1 MHWLALQWLPE
12 PAASGGTAPDAAPP
26 QPDVACP
33 TPESLG
39 WWALQFTPHVAWL
52 DEALMLEV
60 SACERLWGGRRA
72 LMRQIGASVPPGLKV
87 RQVTGATS
95 LEALA
100 RMRLYIARQPQP
112 TRLPDDLP
120 LDTLGAAA
128 PHLQVLARLGC
139 RTWGDVAA
147 LPRGPL
153 VRRFGAPLR
162 EALDLAWGLRPDGL
176 PWLQVPDSFEQ
187 RLELPMLAQ
196 SAPELLWAAQRLLSA
211 LRLWLQARQ
220 RGVLA
225 IELSWTLD
233 LRRLDGAELP
243 RSQQLQVRTAE
254 PTQDMAHLRRLLAE
268 RLALTQLIAPTGWL
282 RLRSLETADWQG
294 RTRSLLPPSLP
305 GGHAGAWAEEGREG
319 EPLHQLLEKL
329 SARLGAPQVLAAQPV
344 QDHRP
349 EGRQRWRPAAGP
361 KAAVPDKTRPGTGR
375 PGQHTN
381 ARHPA
386 SNLGGA
392 RPAGEQVLGEPGSV
406 LPDIGT
412 GLLPAWLLREPRL
425 LPVQDGEP
433 CHGGAPLRRLAGP
446 QRLETAWWEAG
457 RPAARDYYIAQDV
470 AGALFWIYRERATLA
485 GTEAPVRWY
494 LQGIYA

>member
-1 MHWLALQWLPE
+1 MHWIALQWRPE
-12 PAASGGTAPDAAPP
+12 PAEPAGSGDAAPADAGP
-26 QPDVACP
+26 APPPAARLP

-60 SACERLWGGRRA
+60 SACERLWGGRRS
-72 LMRQIGASVPPGLKV
+72 LMRQIAANVPPGLRV
-87 RQVTGATS
+87 RQVTGTTS

-100 RMRLYIARQPQP
+100 RLRLYLAGQQQPA
-112 TRLPDDLP
+112 RLPDDLP
-120 LDTLGAAA
+120 LDTLTAAA

-196 SAPELLWAAQRLLSA
+196 TAPELLWASQRLLGA

-220 RGVLA
+220 RGVLS

-233 LRRLDGAELP
+233 LKRLDGADLP

-254 PTQDMAHLRRLLAE
+254 PTQDMAHLRRLLGE

-294 RTRSLLPPSLP
+294 QTRSLLPPSLP
-305 GGHAGAWAEEGREG
+305 GSHAGAWAGDGREG
-319 EPLHQLLEKL
+319 EPLHHLLEKL
-329 SARLGAPQVLAAQPV
+329 SARLGAPQVLAARPV

-349 EGRQRWRPAAGP
+349 EERQRWRPAAGMTRP
-361 KAAVPDKTRPGTGR
+361 APPASRRPAKARAAVPPPTVSSAP
-375 PGQHTN
+375 
-381 ARHPA
+381 
-386 SNLGGA
+386 
-392 RPAGEQVLGEPGSV
+392 V
-406 LPDIGT
+406 LPDVGT

-425 LPVQDGEP
+425 LPVHDGEP

-446 QRLETAWWEAG
+446 QRLETAWWESG
-457 RPAARDYYIAQDV
+457 RPAARDYYIAQDA
-470 AGALFWIYRERATLA
+470 AGALFWIYRERASLA
-485 GTEAPVRWY
+485 STEAPVRWY

>member
-12 PAASGGTAPDAAPP
+12 PAGTAEAAPAGGSP
-26 QPDVACP
+26 QPADASP

-72 LMRQIGASVPPGLKV
+72 LMRQIGASVPPGLRV

-100 RMRLYIARQPQP
+100 RLRLYMAGQPQP
-112 TRLPDDLP
+112 ARLPDDLP
-120 LDTLGAAA
+120 LETLSAAA

-153 VRRFGAPLR
+153 VRRFGVPMR

-196 SAPELLWAAQRLLSA
+196 AAPELLWAAQRLLGA

-225 IELSWTLD
+225 IELWWTLD
-233 LRRLDGAELP
+233 LKRLNGAELP
-243 RSQQLQVRTAE
+243 RSQQIQVRTAE

-305 GGHAGAWAEEGREG
+305 GGHAGAWAEDGREG

-329 SARLGAPQVLAAQPV
+329 SARLGARQVLAAQPV

-349 EGRQRWRPAAGP
+349 EGRQQWRPAAGL
-361 KAAVPDKTRPGTGR
+361 KAASPDKGRSGAGRPKGRSGDRNPAPGTAAAG
-375 PGQHTN
+375 PVGD
-381 ARHPA
+381 PA
-386 SNLGGA
+386 
-392 RPAGEQVLGEPGSV
+392 AGVPVSV
-406 LPDIGT
+406 LPDTGT
-412 GLLPAWLLREPRL
+412 GLFPAWLLREPRL
-425 LPVQDGEP
+425 LPTQDGEP
-433 CHGGAPLRRLAGP
+433 CHGGAPLRRLVGP
-446 QRLETAWWEAG
+446 QRLETAWWESG
-457 RPAARDYYIAQDV
+457 RPAARDYYIAQDA
-470 AGALFWIYRERATLA
+470 AGALFWIYRERATIA
-485 GTEAPVRWY
+485 STEAPVRWF